1 MPISRAVGDRS
12 GEAITLNNVGY
23 VLASQKQP
31 ELAIVFYKQ
40 SISIY
45 ETLRQDIRTLPK
57 ETQQT
62 YTKTIEGTYREL
74 ANLLLKADRILE
86 AQQVL
91 DLLKVQELNTYL
103 KNVRGASQPLENLPP
118 EAEILKK

>member
-1 MPISRAVGDRS
+1 M
-12 GEAITLNNVGY
+12 
-23 VLASQKQP
+23 LASQKQP